1 MRLTIENGCFV
12 CVCHYNDRHI
22 PKSAGFKWGD
32 PVPGRWATRDV
43 RAAMSLSKYADDTC
57 RDKLVM
63 QAEQS
68 KDAIEASW
76 AAASDFQPPAPDGM
90 EYMPFQ
96 RAGIHYIV
104 ESTKKGNSPCH
115 GGVLLADDMGLGK
128 TIQAIGAINCLNPE
142 SVLVV
147 CPASLKLN
155 WRDELKRWLVNQ
167 YDVTVLMPRS
177 YFTRQSG
184 GIWIINYDILQRF
197 DGLYDEPWD
206 MVILDEAHYC
216 KSNKSLR
223 FKCVRRLKAKHRLAL
238 TGTPFPNKPI
248 EIQSVLGWLRP
259 DLFGNRMRFAMRY
272 CDAHQDHFGWK
283 MDGATNR
290 EELNALLRT
299 EVMVR
304 RLKKDV
310 LTELPPKIRQVIEL
324 PCDGLEDVLAG
335 EWDAYNRQEEV
346 THRLKVALQ
355 LAKTSEHDHEYKN
368 AVAGLRD
375 GLAAAFQEMALMRLK
390 VAKAKVP
397 FILAHMEDI
406 ITHDHPVLC
415 FAHHKEVV
423 KSIVDGLMGH
433 RPVFITG
440 DTPIVRRHE
449 HVNTFQSGGSD
460 LFVGNMQAA
469 GVGLTLT
476 RSSHVVFA
484 EIDWVPATMSQ
495 AEDRAHRIG
504 QRDSVLVQHLVLEGS
519 LDATMAKRLIEKQK
533 VIDSVLNVRV
543 GEIPMEAQEPIS
555 DVSDGPMRPATE
567 SVTRVQIAEV
577 ATRLSGDDVKFIHS
591 VLKFLA
597 GLDGDFARIKNDIGF
612 NRMDAEIGH
621 DLAGRPM
628 LTPRQAA
635 LGFLLASKYH
645 AQMDERTATRIR
657 RIGQ

>member
-1 MRLTIENGCFV
+1 MRLTIENDCFV
-12 CVCHYNDRHI
+12 CVCHFNDRHI

-76 AAASDFQPPAPDGM
+76 AAASDFQPKKPDGQ
-90 EYMPFQ
+90 EFFPFQ
-96 RAGIHYIV
+96 RAGIHYAVSKRGIA
-104 ESTKKGNSPCH
+104 
-115 GGVLLADDMGLGK
+115 LLGDDMGLGK
-128 TIQAIGAINCLNPE
+128 SPQACGIINELNPQ

-147 CPASLKLN
+147 CPASLKLM
-155 WRDELKRWLVNQ
+155 WRDMLKTWMVRP

-177 YFTRQSG
+177 VFTRKPG

-272 CDAHQDHFGWK
+272 CDAHKDRFGWK

-290 EELNALLRT
+290 EELNTLLRS
-299 EVMVR
+299 EVLVR

-310 LTELPPKIRQVIEL
+310 LTELPPKVRQVIEL
-324 PCDGLEDVLAG
+324 PCEGLEDMLAE
-335 EWDAYNRQEEV
+335 EWDAYHKQEEV
-346 THRLKVALQ
+346 TQRLKVALQ
-355 LAKTSEHDHEYKN
+355 LAKASEHDHEYKN

-375 GLAAAFQEMALMRLK
+375 GMAAAFQEMALMRLR
-390 VAKAKVP
+390 VAKVKVP
-397 FILAHMEDI
+397 FIIAHLGDVI
-406 ITHDHPVLC
+406 SPDHPVLC

-423 KSIVDGLMGH
+423 KSIVEGLAEH
-433 RPVFITG
+433 KPVFITG
-440 DTPIVRRHE
+440 GTPIGRRHE
-449 HVNTFQSGGSD
+449 NVATFQSGGSD

-495 AEDRAHRIG
+495 AEDRAYRIG

-533 VIDSVLNVRV
+533 VIDSVLNVKI
-543 GEIPMEAQEPIS
+543 GEIPVEAQEPVM
-555 DVSDGPMRPATE
+555 DASDGPMKPATE
-567 SVTRVQIAEV
+567 SATRKEIAEV

-591 VLKFLA
+591 VLKLLA

-621 DLAGRPM
+621 DLAGKPM
-628 LTPRQAA
+628 LTPRQAS
-635 LGFLLASKYH
+635 LGLRIARKYVR
-645 AQMDERTATRIR
+645 QMDERTATRIR